1 MFKRLAYDAKLG
13 DGSQCSP
20 FSLGSIARKK
30 IQDSQNGM
38 NPGQDDVVIRAL
50 ETSCTQPQ
58 LDVWASQMGR
68 AWVLWGDP
76 TESSQ
81 SYLALNC
88 SEGLQM
94 ALANDFAG

>member
-1 MFKRLAYDAKLG
+1 MFSIFIGIY
-13 DGSQCSP
+13 SP
-20 FSLGSIARKK
+20 EE
-30 IQDSQNGM
+30 
-38 NPGQDDVVIRAL
+38 NPGFPEWDEPRARRRSDSRL
-50 ETSCTQPQ
+50 GNFVHSTA
-58 LDVWASQMGR
+58 VGR
-68 AWVLWGDP
+68 LGISDGAWVLWGDP